1 MRRLFVAGN
10 WKMNLVRET
19 GLALASGL
27 AQACPKSHPG
37 VQVVV
42 CPPFPY
48 LVPVA
53 GAIANSGV
61 ELGAQ
66 NCSAEKPGAFTGEI
80 ATAMLQDVGCQWVIL
95 GHSERRTLYG
105 ETDALVARKTATALA
120 SGLSVILCVGETLA
134 ERQANQTD
142 AVLDRQMAGSLEG
155 ISASDLS
162 RVVIAYEPVWA
173 IGTGLTATSEQA
185 ESAHAHLRKWLSV
198 RYNAGLADSTRILYG
213 GSVKPQNAKSLMEQ
227 PNVDGA
233 LVGGACLKLDD
244 FLPIVRAAQELR
256 PA

>member
-1 MRRLFVAGN
+1 
-10 WKMNLVRET
+10 
-19 GLALASGL
+19 
-27 AQACPKSHPG
+27 
-37 VQVVV
+37 
-42 CPPFPY
+42 
-48 LVPVA
+48 
-53 GAIANSGV
+53 
-61 ELGAQ
+61 
-66 NCSAEKPGAFTGEI
+66 
-80 ATAMLQDVGCQWVIL
+80 MLQDVGCQWVIL

-173 IGTGLTATSEQA
+173 IGTGLTATAEQA

-244 FLPIVRAAQELR
+244 FLPIVWAAQELR